1 MKGAAKAAIA
11 AIAALGG
18 VALVRAH
25 RAWADVYA
33 TEIYPRTSAA
43 LSWLTGWI
51 PFSMEE
57 VVVGAAAVAAVACL
71 ARLRRRWLP
80 LLSLILWLGVWFY
93 PGWGLNYFRSS
104 IFERAGVSPA
114 EFEESRFREFLEGF
128 SAGLGRAYELGA
140 EDLHNASFGLSSSV
154 SSSSSAASSI
164 PAASSSPASSSIPAA
179 SSSSAA
185 SSFPA
190 VSSSSVASSLLAASS
205 DYVASASLQQG
216 EAAPGLDL
224 TLLEREVRGFYE
236 ALPARWGLA
245 RPKAWQRPKR
255 LLLDR
260 LYSSVGV
267 MGFVGPFFNE
277 IQVGGDVPV
286 VQYPFTYAHE
296 YSHLLGVSSEAEA
309 NYWAWEACCASAAP
323 AIRYSAYLSLLPY
336 VARHARRLL
345 SEEEYAAWAGSLHP
359 GALEDYDATQAHW
372 DALYSPFIGRI
383 QNWAY
388 NLYLKGN
395 SIPAGTADYSGV
407 IRIILSLDRH
417 PLSFDLG

>member
-11 AIAALGG
+11 ATAALGG

-25 RAWADVYA
+25 KAWADVYA

-51 PFSMEE
+51 PLSMEE
-57 VVVGAAAVAAVACL
+57 VVVGAAAVAAVACF

-80 LLSLILWLGVWFY
+80 LLSLVLWLVVWFY
-93 PGWGLNYFRSS
+93 AGWGLNYFRSS
-104 IFERAGVSPA
+104 IFERAGVRPA
-114 EFEESRFREFLEGF
+114 EFEESRFREFLEEF
-128 SAGLGRAYELGA
+128 SAGLGRAYDLGA
-140 EDLHNASFGLSSSV
+140 EDLRGASFGP
-154 SSSSSAASSI
+154 SSSA
-164 PAASSSPASSSIPAA
+164 
-179 SSSSAA
+179 
-185 SSFPA
+185 
-190 VSSSSVASSLLAASS
+190 VSGVDS
-205 DYVASASLQQG
+205 ASA
-216 EAAPGLDL
+216 
-224 TLLEREVRGFYE
+224 LEREVRGFYE

-277 IQVGGDVPV
+277 IQVGGDVPA

-309 NYWAWEACCASAAP
+309 NYWAWEACCASAVP
-323 AIRYSAYLSLLPY
+323 AFRYSAYISLLPY
-336 VARHARRLL
+336 VASHARRLL

-359 GALEDYDATQAHW
+359 GALEDYNATQAHW

-417 PLSFDLG
+417 PSSFDRR

>member
-1 MKGAAKAAIA
+1 
-11 AIAALGG
+11 
-18 VALVRAH
+18 
-25 RAWADVYA
+25 
-33 TEIYPRTSAA
+33 
-43 LSWLTGWI
+43 
-51 PFSMEE
+51 MEE
-57 VVVGAAAVAAVACL
+57 VVVGAAAVAAVACF

-80 LLSLILWLGVWFY
+80 LLSLILWLVVWFY
-93 PGWGLNYFRSS
+93 AGWGLNYFRSS
-104 IFERAGVSPA
+104 IFERAGVRPA
-114 EFEESRFREFLEGF
+114 EFEESRFREFLEEF
-128 SAGLGRAYELGA
+128 SAGLGRAYDLGA
-140 EDLHNASFGLSSSV
+140 EDLRGASFGLSS
-154 SSSSSAASSI
+154 
-164 PAASSSPASSSIPAA
+164 PASFP
-179 SSSSAA
+179 SA
-185 SSFPA
+185 
-190 VSSSSVASSLLAASS
+190 SSSSVASSSIIASSLPAASPS
-205 DYVASASLQQG
+205 LATSSFSAFSLDYGASAPLLQG

-277 IQVGGDVPV
+277 IQVGGDVPA

-309 NYWAWEACCASAAP
+309 NYWAWKACCASAVP

-336 VARHARRLL
+336 VAGHARRLL
-345 SEEEYAAWAGSLHP
+345 SEEDYAAWAASLHP
-359 GALEDYDATQAHW
+359 GALEDYNATRAHW
-372 DALYSPFIGRI
+372 DSLYSPFIGSI

-395 SIPAGTADYSGV
+395 SIPAGTADYNGV
-407 IRIILSLDRH
+407 IRIILSLAL
-417 PLSFDLG
+417 PPS